1 MWVFSSCS
9 EQRMLEC
16 GVRASRCSGFSCS
29 LHLGPKMHGLQSLQS
44 VCSVAL
50 RHVRSFWT
58 RGHTCVPCIGRWIL
72 NYRTTREILFL
83 FFFFFF
89 LRKKRGTIS
98 WLEMYKAYTLL
109 SYWDMEETQGLSF
122 PFSLPSPL
130 PVRNS
135 PRK

>member
-44 VCSVAL
+44 ICSVAL

-89 LRKKRGTIS
+89 FLRKKRGNHFLVGNVQGIHS
-98 WLEMYKAYTLL
+98 SFLL
-109 SYWDMEETQGLSF
+109 GYGGNSGAE
-122 PFSLPSPL
+122 FSVFTP
-130 PVRNS
+130 
-135 PRK
+135 